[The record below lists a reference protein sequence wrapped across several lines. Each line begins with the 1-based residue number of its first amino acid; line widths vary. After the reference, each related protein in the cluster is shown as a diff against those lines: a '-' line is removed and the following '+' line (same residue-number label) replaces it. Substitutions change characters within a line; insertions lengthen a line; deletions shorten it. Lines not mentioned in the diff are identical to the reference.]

1 MQAFRQ
7 PGRENHQIYPSENGI
22 SYRIT
27 GKDGKREGFIRYESV
42 ESIYVE
48 SMERQSKF
56 TFLWLTMLVVLIF
69 IAMASLD
76 GFLMKTIAL
85 AIFTLMGSF
94 LLFDHYSQVNQS
106 CLVIQSNA
114 MSTKIPLAK
123 SLSEHQLW
131 QLRDDLLV
139 HVDTNLY
146 SEDREKRIFI
156 PR

>member
-114 MSTKIPLAK
+114 ISTKFPLAK
-123 SLSEHQLW
+123 KLSDHQVG
-131 QLRDDLLV
+131 QLMDDLLG
-139 HVDTNLY
+139 HLDTNGY
-146 SEDREKRIFI
+146 PGPNRERIFI

>member
-7 PGRENHQIYPSENGI
+7 PGRENYQIYPSENGI

-56 TFLWLTMLVVLIF
+56 TFLWLAMLVVLIF

-76 GFLMKTIAL
+76 SLLMKTIAL
-85 AIFTLMGSF
+85 ALFTLMGSF
-94 LLFDHYSQVNQS
+94 LLFDHYSQANQS
-106 CLVIQSNA
+106 CLVIQTNGMATKFPLGKNLSN
-114 MSTKIPLAK
+114 
-123 SLSEHQLW
+123 HQLE
-131 QLRDDLLV
+131 QLMEDLLG
-139 HVDTNLY
+139 HIDANTSPESD
-146 SEDREKRIFI
+146 SERIFI